1 MKGKESLMSNQE
13 EQNRQL
19 VRSYLSALG
28 SGAIGN
34 ELAQFFTPDAVQI
47 EFPNRLNA
55 NGGRSDLAT
64 ILLRAEQGHKLLSQQ
79 TYEIQSETAEGSR
92 VAVEAVWTGTLAV
105 PVGTL
110 APGSTMRAH
119 FAIHFE
125 MRDGRIA
132 VQRNYDCFDP
142 W

>member
-1 MKGKESLMSNQE
+1 MEMVMPNRK
-13 EQNRQL
+13 EQNRHL
-19 VRSYLSALG
+19 IRSYLNALA
-28 SGAIGN
+28 SGAIGDD
-34 ELAQFFTPDAVQI
+34 LAQFFRPDAVQI

-64 ILLRAEQGHKLLSQQ
+64 ILLRAEQGQKILSQQ
-79 TYEIQSETAEGSR
+79 SYEIQSETVEDSR
-92 VAVEAVWTGTLAV
+92 VAVEVVWAGTLAV
-105 PVGTL
+105 PMGTL

-119 FAIHFE
+119 IAIHFE
-125 MRDGRIA
+125 IREGSIA

>member
-1 MKGKESLMSNQE
+1 MSDQK

-19 VRSYLSALG
+19 IRSYLNALE
-28 SGAIGN
+28 SGVIGD

-64 ILLRAEQGHKLLSQQ
+64 ILLRAEQGQKILSQQ
-79 TYEIQSETAEGSR
+79 TYEIQSETVEDACI
-92 VAVEAVWTGTLAV
+92 AVEAIWTGTLAI
-105 PVGTL
+105 PLGTL
-110 APGSTMRAH
+110 APGSTLKAH

-125 MRDGRIA
+125 IREGRIA